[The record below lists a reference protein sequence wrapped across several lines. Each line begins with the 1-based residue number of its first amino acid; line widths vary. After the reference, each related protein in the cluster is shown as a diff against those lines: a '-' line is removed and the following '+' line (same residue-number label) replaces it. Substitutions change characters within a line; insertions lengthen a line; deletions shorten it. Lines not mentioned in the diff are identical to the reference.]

1 MGSKPKPK
9 PQRASCSARLK
20 GSGVLDSVTVVSG
33 PGVEVVLFDLGG
45 VLVDVAG
52 VGVMCEWA
60 GVDSEEEMWRRWLG
74 CRWVRA
80 FERGHCSPEEF
91 ATGVVDDWC
100 LDVDPDEFLQG
111 FASWLTGPYE
121 GAEALL
127 DDLGEGLVLGCLS
140 NTNPIH
146 WDWGFVRWPLL
157 ERFDHHFLSFALGLV
172 KPDRQIFDHVV
183 QTLGVEPGRVLFLDD
198 NLVNVEGARGVGLRA
213 AHVRGVAAARQALAA
228 NGISRVSPYVQDLDR
243 TPSRHTATNAR

>member
-1 MGSKPKPK
+1 
-9 PQRASCSARLK
+9 
-20 GSGVLDSVTVVSG
+20 
-33 PGVEVVLFDLGG
+33 VEAVLFDLGG

-52 VGVMCEWA
+52 AGVMCELT
-60 GVDSEEEMWRRWLG
+60 GVDSEDEVWRRWLG

-80 FERGHCSPEEF
+80 FERGQCLPEEF

-100 LDVDPDEFLQG
+100 LDVDPGKFLEG
-111 FASWLTGPYE
+111 FASWLSGPYE

-127 DDLGEGLVLGCLS
+127 DDVGERVVLGCLS
-140 NTNPIH
+140 NTNSVH
-146 WDWGFVRWPLL
+146 WECGFGRWPLL
-157 ERFDHHFLSFALGLV
+157 ERFDHRFLSFALGMV

-198 NLVNVEGARGVGLRA
+198 NLVNVEGARTVGLRA

-228 NGISRVSPYVQDLDR
+228 NGLVAGASTTSSSP
-243 TPSRHTATNAR
+243 PSNASTGSTTAASTARSA